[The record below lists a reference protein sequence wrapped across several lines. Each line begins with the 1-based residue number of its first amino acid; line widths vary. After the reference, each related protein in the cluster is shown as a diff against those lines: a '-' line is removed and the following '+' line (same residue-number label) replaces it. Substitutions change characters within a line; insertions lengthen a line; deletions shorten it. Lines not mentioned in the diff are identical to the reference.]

1 MKKVLVIGGVI
12 VGLLVAGVAICLA
25 TFNADRYRP
34 LVIKQLESALGRPV
48 QLAHLSLGWRGG
60 IALELRGLAIY
71 PNAQAMTEPTVQVD
85 ILSAVVRLLPL
96 LKKEVQV
103 SSVALIRPRV
113 QVRRDAQGNIDLM
126 GLAVVAGPAAASS
139 RHTTTVGGAPMS
151 LDIASLQV
159 EDGSL
164 HWTDAMA
171 SPTTDL
177 WVKSLDATLKHV
189 SLTRPIEFQLRLA
202 AFSDG
207 QNLHLRGRLQMPTK
221 DRAGVLEG
229 VRLETDFS
237 RLNVA
242 KLTQALPAVKEA
254 GLRGLA
260 GTLVV
265 SIDRVV
271 LAPQG
276 LGQLAA
282 QVRLSGGRLV
292 LARLGS
298 PIENVTVD
306 ALAKQGRIDLKRGLA
321 TFAGGTIAATGTMEE
336 LKTQP
341 RASLQ
346 VTIDR
351 LALDAFL
358 PTPGPNEPQLRGQL
372 SASFHGTGQ
381 GLAIPQLTQT
391 LSGQG
396 HLAISDGVIA
406 NLNVLR
412 EVFRRLSI
420 LPGLVETLQARLPES
435 YQAKLAARD
444 TVLQPI
450 EVSVTARDGALAF
463 DQLRVVTDSF
473 QLTGMGRV
481 GFDGTLSCQSMLQV
495 DPALSAA
502 IIKSVKEL
510 TSLTDAEGR
519 LQLPVVMTGS
529 LPRVAVLPDVPY
541 VASRLVA
548 TKAEEL
554 FGALLEKALERQ

>member
-1 MKKVLVIGGVI
+1 MKKVVVIGGVLI
-12 VGLLVAGVAICLA
+12 GLLVGGVAICLA

-34 LVIKQLESALGRPV
+34 LVVKQLESALGRPV

-60 IALELRGLAIY
+60 IALELKQLAISSK
-71 PNAQAMTEPTVQVD
+71 AATTEPAVQVET
-85 ILSAVVRLLPL
+85 LSAVVRLLPL
-96 LKKEVQV
+96 LRKEVQV
-103 SSVALIRPRV
+103 SSITLIRPRV
-113 QVRRDAQGNIDLM
+113 QVRRDAQGNVDLL
-126 GLAVVAGPAAASS
+126 GLAVVAGPA
-139 RHTTTVGGAPMS
+139 S
-151 LDIASLQV
+151 LNIASLKV
-159 EDGSL
+159 EEGSL

-171 SPTTDL
+171 SPPVDL
-177 WVKSLDATLKHV
+177 WVTSLDATLKNV

-229 VRLETDFS
+229 VRLETDFN

-242 KLTQALPAVKEA
+242 QLTQALPAVKEA
-254 GLRGLA
+254 GLRELA
-260 GTLVV
+260 GNLVV
-265 SIDRVV
+265 SIDRAG
-271 LAPQG
+271 LDPQG

-282 QVRLSGGRLV
+282 RVRLSGGRLV

-298 PIENVTVD
+298 PIEGVTVE
-306 ALAKQGRIDLKRGLA
+306 ALAQRGRVDLRRGAA
-321 TFAGGTIAATGTMEE
+321 TFAGGTIAATGTMEQ

>member
-1 MKKVLVIGGVI
+1 MKKVVVIGGVLI
-12 VGLLVAGVAICLA
+12 GLLVGGVAICLA

-34 LVIKQLESALGRPV
+34 LVVKQLESALGRPV

-60 IALELRGLAIY
+60 IALELKQLAISSK
-71 PNAQAMTEPTVQVD
+71 AATTEPAVQVET
-85 ILSAVVRLLPL
+85 LSAVVRLLPL
-96 LKKEVQV
+96 LRKEVQV
-103 SSVALIRPRV
+103 SSITLIRPRV
-113 QVRRDAQGNIDLM
+113 QVRRDAQGNVDLL
-126 GLAVVAGPAAASS
+126 GLAVVAGPA
-139 RHTTTVGGAPMS
+139 S
-151 LDIASLQV
+151 LNIASLKV
-159 EDGSL
+159 EEGSL

-171 SPTTDL
+171 SPPVDL
-177 WVKSLDATLKHV
+177 WVTSLDATLKNV

-221 DRAGVLEG
+221 DRAGLLEG
-229 VRLETDFS
+229 VRLETDFN

-242 KLTQALPAVKEA
+242 QLTQALPAVKEA
-254 GLRGLA
+254 GLRELA
-260 GTLVV
+260 GNLVV
-265 SIDRVV
+265 SIDRAG
-271 LAPQG
+271 LDPQG

-282 QVRLSGGRLV
+282 RVRLSGGRLV

-298 PIENVTVD
+298 PIEGVTVE
-306 ALAKQGRIDLKRGLA
+306 ALAQRGRVDLRRGAA
-321 TFAGGTIAATGTMEE
+321 TFAGGTIAATGTMEQ

-341 RASLQ
+341 RASLH
-346 VTIDR
+346 VTIDK
-351 LALDAFL
+351 LALDALL
-358 PTPGPNEPQLRGQL
+358 PTPGPDEPQLRGRL

-391 LSGQG
+391 LSGEG

-420 LPGLVETLQARLPES
+420 FPGLVETLQARLPES
-435 YQAKLAARD
+435 SQAKLAARD

-450 EVSVTARDGALAF
+450 EVSVIARNGALAF
-463 DQLRVVTDSF
+463 DHLRVATDSF
-473 QLTGMGRV
+473 ELNGAGRV
-481 GFDGTLSCQSMLQV
+481 GFDGTFMCQSMLQI

-510 TSLTDAEGR
+510 QPLTDTGGR
-519 LQLPVVMTGS
+519 LQLPVVIQGS
-529 LPRVAVLPDVPY
+529 LPRVAVLPDVQA

-554 FGALLEKALERQ
+554 FGTLLEKALENR